1 MRKVVVRK
9 RASYEADA
17 IESVRHNR
25 ENSNCACWWLVAAS
39 CCCSLLA
46 ARCCM
51 VHLARSSKEET
62 APSRRN
68 HVFVGLVEEYKV
80 LGPRYKYQTT
90 STWVPGT
97 ENTVA
102 SSENVM

>member
-1 MRKVVVRK
+1 
-9 RASYEADA
+9 
-17 IESVRHNR
+17 
-25 ENSNCACWWLVAAS
+25 
-39 CCCSLLA
+39 
-46 ARCCM
+46 M

-68 HVFVGLVEEYKV
+68 HVFVGLVDVYKV

-102 SSENVM
+102 SSENVACDGLGLSFPLSFQSQSVGTTFSRTMWG